1 MTESNENNSNDN
13 GLTTSRD
20 LARGIAEKTGMSVYA
35 VEKVITALGDEV
47 LESLRQGKTVR
58 IRGIGTIEI
67 EERAPRKVW
76 VPRAGKTIEI
86 GSRLYPRMKPC
97 SAIRKEFK

>member
-1 MTESNENNSNDN
+1 MTESNENNLENN
-13 GLTTSRD
+13 LTSSRD
-20 LARGIAEKTGMSVYA
+20 LARGIAEKTGMSTYA
-35 VEKVITALGDEV
+35 VERVITALGDEV

-86 GSRLYPRMKPC
+86 GPRLYPRMRPC